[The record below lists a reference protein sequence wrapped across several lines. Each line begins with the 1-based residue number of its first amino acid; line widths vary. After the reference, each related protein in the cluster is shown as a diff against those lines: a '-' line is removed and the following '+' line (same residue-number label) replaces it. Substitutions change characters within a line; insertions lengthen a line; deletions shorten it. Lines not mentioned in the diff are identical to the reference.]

1 MLPDIATVS
10 KQSTVPSFALQI
22 QDTCTVTRII
32 KPAIKYI
39 NFKISSYNRNSGYKI
54 IIITFETANTVAKI
68 QSQPQPRFS
77 EISQPIHHCNTYS
90 LQ

>member
-39 NFKISSYNRNSGYKI
+39 NFKISSYNRNRGYKI
-54 IIITFETANTVAKI
+54 IITTFETASTVAKI
-68 QSQPQPRFS
+68 QSQP
-77 EISQPIHHCNTYS
+77 
-90 LQ
+90 